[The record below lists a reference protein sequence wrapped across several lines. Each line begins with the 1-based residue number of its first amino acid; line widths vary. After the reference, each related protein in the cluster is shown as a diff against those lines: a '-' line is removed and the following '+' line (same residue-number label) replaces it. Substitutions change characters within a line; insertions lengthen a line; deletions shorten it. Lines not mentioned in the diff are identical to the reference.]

1 MLYFLTAATTAM
13 LGFMVWTT
21 VFRMRH
27 DRVRTQRQL
36 TRGKFAFRARE
47 RARLLLNKAFQ
58 VADDNPE
65 WQDEL
70 VSTLDRARA
79 ASKDVRPPGTGL

>member
-1 MLYFLTAATTAM
+1 MLYFLTAASAAM
-13 LGFMVWTT
+13 LGYMVWSTA
-21 VFRMRH
+21 FRMRH
-27 DRVRTQRQL
+27 DRVRTQRRL

-47 RARLLLNKAFQ
+47 RARLVLNKAYQ
-58 VADDNPE
+58 VADDRPE

-79 ASKDVRPPGTGL
+79 ASKDIHPPGSDL